1 MKQEKTVKKGI
12 LIVGAGILQIAAVE
26 KAKELGYFVYITDLN
41 DKAPA
46 VRYADKFFKLSIK
59 DVKGHV
65 QLAKKL
71 KRENRIIAVYTQGC
85 EAAYTVAMAAKVA
98 GLPGIDPQ
106 AALNCDDK
114 IETRTILN
122 RKKIDLVR
130 FVTAKNEKEA
140 AAAVKRIGFPCVV
153 KPADNSASRGL
164 TVLCNE
170 PETAAAFNGAMEKCF
185 QRKEVIIEEFLNG
198 PEYSVDTVLYRGKL
212 YPAGISDR
220 LFRPIEKYSVQ
231 IGSLTPSLLPA
242 EIQLEMY
249 RLMDKA
255 AGALGVDNGA
265 FKGDLI
271 LVNGR
276 PKIIEVTAR
285 TSGGF
290 DSQYRKPYSFGIDLL
305 KATMDIAAG
314 KPLDPL
320 DLIPK
325 WCKWSKTTTVFTKPG
340 IIQSI
345 TGVEK
350 LKKQKGVKNI
360 FLFVKAGDE
369 IKDYKNCA
377 DRVGQIVIV
386 ADTYEELIEV
396 EEVVQKTL
404 RFETEVPK

>member
-1 MKQEKTVKKGI
+1 MIKKGI

-26 KAKELGYFVYITDLN
+26 KAKELGFFVYITDLN
-41 DKAPA
+41 ELAPA
-46 VRYADKFFKLSIK
+46 VKYADKFFCLSIK
-59 DVKGHV
+59 DIEGHV
-65 QLAKKL
+65 RLAKKL

-85 EAAYTVAMAAKVA
+85 EAAYTVAMAAKA
-98 GLPGIDPQ
+98 SGLPGIDPQ

-114 IETRTILN
+114 IRTRTILN
-122 RKKIDLVR
+122 REKIDLVK
-130 FVTAKNEKEA
+130 FAAAKNELEA

-164 TVLCNE
+164 TVLDNE
-170 PETAAAFNGAMEKCF
+170 SGLASAFREAFEKCF
-185 QRKEVIIEEFLNG
+185 KRKEVIIEEFLKG
-198 PEYSVDTVLYRGKL
+198 PEYSVDTVLYRRKL

-231 IGSLTPSLLPA
+231 VGSLTPSLLPT
-242 EIQLEMY
+242 EVQSEMY
-249 RLMDKA
+249 QLMAKA
-255 AGALGVDNGA
+255 AKALGVDNGA

-271 LVNGR
+271 LVNGK

-320 DLIPK
+320 DLVPK
-325 WCKWSKTTTVFTKPG
+325 WVKWSKTTTVFPKQGTIK
-340 IIQSI
+340 SI
-345 TGVEK
+345 TGVEE

-360 FLFVKAGDE
+360 FLFVKVGDE

-377 DRVGQIVIV
+377 DRIGQIVIV
-386 ADTYEELIEV
+386 ADTYEELLKV
-396 EEVVQKTL
+396 EELAQKTL
-404 RFETEVPK
+404 RFQT